1 MSQRTIAQLKITLDW
16 IEPIVMRRLEV
27 PLDLRLDRLHQTLQA
42 AMGWTDS
49 HLWGFEA
56 GGGSFGPPMPHD
68 GFGDSPINASKV
80 TLQGVLED
88 TGTKTIHYTYDYG
101 DNWEH
106 VIEVEQIDEARADL
120 LYPRLLAASGACPP
134 EDVGGAPGYEEFLA
148 ALEDP
153 SHERHAEF
161 VEWHGE
167 TFDPNAVDIEAI
179 DVELRHLAKRWNR
192 KPSAKK
198 TKSR

>member
-1 MSQRTIAQLKITLDW
+1 MSQRSIARIKITLEW
-16 IEPIVMRRLEV
+16 VEPAVTRRLEV

-56 GGGSFGPPMPHD
+56 GGATFGPPMPDD
-68 GFGDSPINASKV
+68 GFGDKPINASKV
-80 TLQGVLED
+80 TLQSVLED
-88 TGTKTIHYTYDYG
+88 TGRKTLHYTYDYG

-106 VIEVEQIDEARADL
+106 VIKVEKIGNADPDV
-120 LYPRLLAASGACPP
+120 LYPRLVAASGACPP

-148 ALEDP
+148 ALDDP
-153 SHERHAEF
+153 GHDRHEEF

-167 TFDPNAVDIEAI
+167 MFDPTAVDTDAI
-179 DVELRHLAKRWNR
+179 DAELRRLAKRWNR
-192 KPSAKK
+192 KPPVR
-198 TKSR
+198 KSPTR